1 MAGPCASRVED
12 CGDEVPVMSELVR
25 FAGLERSY
33 GARDVFSGLDGVIA
47 DGERIALVGPN
58 GAGKSTLVRT
68 LAGTD
73 EPDAGTIARTRGM
86 RLGYLAQDAA
96 EGGPQTLRAA
106 FDGALEAG
114 HAMEWEIRSTLNRF
128 DFTDA
133 DWDRSLTEFSGGERT
148 RALLART
155 LLEKPDWLILDE
167 PTNHLDVETVRFLED
182 LIAND
187 GRAFLVVSHDRY
199 FIERIANRI
208 WELDRGKLETY
219 TVKTGR
225 AYTDFLEQRAQREAD
240 RLRRYEAAQAER
252 KRQRAVID
260 ELKTHGSHN
269 YSHVRSREKAFDRVV
284 DEPAP
289 DAPRRSISVGLKSAR
304 RATNGFA
311 IEVNGVAKS
320 YDRELFSGVTVS
332 FTRGDRV
339 AIVGPNGAGK
349 STFLSILAGQ
359 LDPDRGSVRY
369 GTGLTTGYYSQS
381 SVDDLPAGALASEAV
396 MAMGVTDEVARGLLG
411 RLGLGGD
418 SGDKP
423 VEAFSG
429 GERRRIMLAR
439 LMARRADC
447 LFLDEPTNDLDI
459 PSREALEDVLAEYEG
474 ALFIVSHDRFLLKR
488 LGDRVV
494 AIDGGKLE
502 VIPGDY
508 EAYERARHAASPA
521 ANGAR
526 SKREVPAKTNKADA
540 HESRQDEFRRK
551 RELAA
556 AEKAVAD
563 LETARMDL
571 EAQFAA
577 PDVYDDPASVVN
589 LQRAIEQNR
598 KDSEA
603 AMERWERA
611 MAAAEPVATS
621 V

>member
-1 MAGPCASRVED
+1 
-12 CGDEVPVMSELVR
+12 MSELVR

-33 GARDVFSGLDGVIA
+33 GARDVFAGLDGVIA

-58 GAGKSTLVRT
+58 GAGKSTLVRV
-68 LAGTD
+68 LAGTN
-73 EPDAGTIARTRGM
+73 EPDGGTLVRGRGM

-133 DWDRSLTEFSGGERT
+133 DWDRSLSEFSGGERT

-182 LIAND
+182 LIASD

-208 WELDRGKLETY
+208 WELDRGKLEMY

-225 AYTDFLEQRAQREAD
+225 AYTDFLEQRATREAD
-240 RLRRYEAAQAER
+240 RLRRYEAAQSER
-252 KRQRAVID
+252 KRQRAVIE

-269 YSHVRSREKAFDRVV
+269 YSHVRSREKALGRVV

-289 DAPRRSISVGLKSAR
+289 DAPRRSISVGLTSAR

-311 IEVNGVAKS
+311 IEVSGIAKS

-359 LDPDRGSVRY
+359 LDPDRGSIRY

-381 SVDDLPAGALASEAV
+381 SVDDLPAGASAADAV
-396 MAMGVTDEVARGLLG
+396 MAMGVSDEVARGLLG

-459 PSREALEDVLAEYEG
+459 PSREALEDVLAEYAG

-488 LGDRVV
+488 LGERVV

-502 VIPGDY
+502 IIPGDY
-508 EAYERARHAASPA
+508 EAYERAHHAAA
-521 ANGAR
+521 QAGANGNAGR
-526 SKREVPAKTNKADA
+526 SKRETPAKPAKNNGSHDA
-540 HESRQDEFRRK
+540 RQDELRRK

-577 PDVYDDPASVVN
+577 PDVYEDPANVVK
-589 LQRAIEQNR
+589 LRKAIEQNR

-603 AMERWERA
+603 AMKRWEQA
-611 MAAAEPVATS
+611 MAAAERVSA
-621 V
+621 